1 MNYKKIIKKPETRY
15 KILSLFNFIP
25 DKLMLKI
32 QYKIKLKRK
41 LNLKDPKSFTEK
53 LQWYKLYYRNPIM
66 HQCVDKYEVR
76 KYIEKKGLKDILNR
90 VYGVYENVEEINFDE
105 LPNKFVIKA
114 TNGGGGLNVIICDDK
129 EKFNK
134 KNAIQIMN
142 KWLTFKQKKSLGR
155 EWAYEG
161 NKNRIIIEKYLEDN
175 NEELSGINDYKFLCC
190 NGKVEYIVLDV
201 DRYINHR
208 RNIYDNNWNYL
219 NIETDCEKLGNKI
232 NKPFNL
238 DEMKK
243 IAEILSKDFPF
254 VRVDL
259 YSINGKINFGELTF
273 YPWSG
278 YVQFTPEKFDFE
290 IGKKIILSKFE

>member
-1 MNYKKIIKKPETRY
+1 M
-15 KILSLFNFIP
+15 
-25 DKLMLKI
+25 
-32 QYKIKLKRK
+32 
-41 LNLKDPKSFTEK
+41 
-53 LQWYKLYYRNPIM
+53 
-66 HQCVDKYEVR
+66 
-76 KYIEKKGLKDILNR
+76 
-90 VYGVYENVEEINFDE
+90 
-105 LPNKFVIKA
+105 
-114 TNGGGGLNVIICDDK
+114 
-129 EKFNK
+129 
-134 KNAIQIMN
+134 
-142 KWLTFKQKKSLGR
+142 
-155 EWAYEG
+155 
-161 NKNRIIIEKYLEDN
+161 
-175 NEELSGINDYKFLCC
+175 
-190 NGKVEYIVLDV
+190 LDV

-238 DEMKK
+238 DEMKE